1 MKNQIFKTLFPR
13 LILILLVGSIAF
25 GTGGC
30 KSKKKL
36 AMEQAAK
43 EYAEKVEKAK
53 AELQAILDDDG
64 TMPLTEKERRLADIK
79 AMNLND
85 PAVNDLIAKVEA
97 KIEAEKEALRKKEEE
112 VELKRKQ
119 AEEEKHRYDYIT
131 DSFIELANASDV
143 KTANAKITEALKL
156 YSSESVPVLIII
168 HQEGDIVD
176 YDKPTNIKDYLNYIK
191 DQKKYN
197 NSINSVKFDGYG
209 QITELELIKN

>member
-1 MKNQIFKTLFPR
+1 MLFPR
-13 LILILLVGSIAF
+13 LILILLVGGLAF

-36 AMEQAAK
+36 AMEQAAL

-79 AMNLND
+79 GQNLND
-85 PAVNDLIAKVEA
+85 PEVNDLIAKVEA
-97 KIEAEKEALRKKEEE
+97 KIAAEKEALRIKDEEE
-112 VELKRKQ
+112 LLQKQ
-119 AEEEKHRYDYIT
+119 VEEEKHRYDYIN
-131 DSFIELANASDV
+131 DAFSEIAYAKDV
-143 KTANAKITEALKL
+143 ETANAKISDALKL

-168 HQEGDIVD
+168 HQDGEVTD
-176 YDKPTNIKDYLNYIK
+176 YDKPTNIKDYLNYLK

-197 NSINSVKFDGYG
+197 NSINTVKFDSYG

>member
-1 MKNQIFKTLFPR
+1 MKKQISKMLFPR
-13 LILILLVGSIAF
+13 LILVLLVGGLAF

-36 AMEQAAK
+36 AMEQAAL

-64 TMPLTEKERRLADIK
+64 TMPLTEKERRLKNIK
-79 AMNLND
+79 GQNLND
-85 PAVNDLIAKVEA
+85 PEVNDLIVKVEA
-97 KIEAEKEALRKKEEE
+97 KIAAEKEALRIKEEE
-112 VELKRKQ
+112 ELKRKL
-119 AEEEKHRYDYIT
+119 AEEEKHRYDYIN
-131 DSFIELANASDV
+131 DAFSEIANAKDV
-143 KTANAKITEALKL
+143 ETANAKISDALKL

-168 HQEGDIVD
+168 HQEGDVID
-176 YDKPTNIKDYLNYIK
+176 YDKPANIKDYLNYLK

-197 NSINSVKFDGYG
+197 NSINTVKFDSYG